1 MQHAHVNA
9 EFFLRSTSTLR
20 IQPDGSGECAEKTR
34 LKEDEARK
42 QNWKRWGPYLSERQ
56 WGTIREDYSAEG
68 IRSLDIHVTRMKYIY
83 ISGHPC
89 RTRQCARFVSFSI
102 LAIWKFCHNSQAA
115 AGIISLMIKLVLEPI
130 VGVKMVCLESP
141 TVVHIRQL
149 HAYQEFFFFPQAV

>member
-56 WGTIREDYSAEG
+56 WGTIREDYSADG

-83 ISGHPC
+83 FRPSVSYKTMCQIRFLFDIGYLEILSQFSGSCWDYFTHD
-89 RTRQCARFVSFSI
+89 QARSRAYRWGEDG
-102 LAIWKFCHNSQAA
+102 LL
-115 AGIISLMIKLVLEPI
+115 GITDR
-130 VGVKMVCLESP
+130 G
-141 TVVHIRQL
+141 
-149 HAYQEFFFFPQAV
+149 AYSSAPRVPRIFFFPQAV